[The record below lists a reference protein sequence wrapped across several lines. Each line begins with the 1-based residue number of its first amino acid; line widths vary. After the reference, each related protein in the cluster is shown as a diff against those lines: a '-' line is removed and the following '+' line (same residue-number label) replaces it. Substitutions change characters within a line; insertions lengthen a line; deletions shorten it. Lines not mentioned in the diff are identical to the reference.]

1 MCEMASFLY
10 RPDNGDI
17 AVYDLTSHGGT
28 QKKLGLREPLWCE
41 GHYLPSGEIKCR
53 TPDKNKEIEEKNEE
67 HIRNRFP
74 TFISF
79 FMWAIAKDD
88 IISSDGFDLSSLTTL
103 PDGIVFPK
111 ECGSLNLSSL
121 TTLPDGIVFPE
132 NVSDSLDLSSLTT
145 LPDGIVFPKK
155 CGFLDLSKDLKEKYL
170 KKIKNNC

>member
-17 AVYDLTSHGGT
+17 VVYDLTGHGGT
-28 QKKLGLREPLWCE
+28 QKKLGLTEPLWCE

-79 FMWAIAKDD
+79 FMRAIAKDD
-88 IISSDGFDLSSLTTL
+88 IISSDGFDLRGLTTL
-103 PDGIVFPK
+103 PDGIVFP
-111 ECGSLNLSSL
+111 ENVSGSLYLSSL

-132 NVSDSLDLSSLTT
+132 NMGGYLDLRSLTT
-145 LPDGIVFPKK
+145 LPDGIVFPENM
-155 CGFLDLSKDLKEKYL
+155 GGSLILSKVL
-170 KKIKNNC
+170 KKKYYKK

>member
-10 RPDNGDI
+10 RPDTGDI
-17 AVYDLTSHGGT
+17 VVYDLTGHGGT
-28 QKKLGLREPLWCE
+28 QKKLGLTEPLWCE

-79 FMWAIAKDD
+79 FMWAIKDD
-88 IISSDGFDLSSLTTL
+88 IISSDGFDLR
-103 PDGIVFPK
+103 G
-111 ECGSLNLSSL
+111 L

-132 NVSDSLDLSSLTT
+132 NMSGSLNLRSLTT

-155 CGFLDLSKDLKEKYL
+155 CGSLDLSKDLKEKYL

>member
-1 MCEMASFLY
+1 MASFLY
-10 RPDNGDI
+10 RPDTGDI
-17 AVYDLTSHGGT
+17 VVYDLTGHGGT

-88 IISSDGFDLSSLTTL
+88 IISSDGFDLRGLTTL

-111 ECGSLNLSSL
+111 KCR
-121 TTLPDGIVFPE
+121 
-132 NVSDSLDLSSLTT
+132 SLDLSSLTT